1 MTRRAGGFTLLEV
14 IAVVL
19 LTGILIT
26 FTTDFYLDLSHQSR
40 AALDTARHARR
51 AVVLLDRIARD
62 LESAMLVR
70 KPGPVDPL
78 VHPWLFLAESDD
90 PALGAQRLKFSSHGR
105 RPRNPD
111 AAESDVEMVAWQL
124 ARTDD
129 GDDYQLV
136 RWSSPRLPPGRDLS
150 FPTVEESEPVTRG
163 IAEFGVFLTGEAGE
177 PVARWDSTALTDSS
191 ELPLLAEIRLSLYA
205 DAETDEVVGPFLRQV
220 VFPLPPLDIEA
231 QLEAAGAL
239 PAGAVD
245 RDGDGIPDDE
255 AEDADGDGEPDA
267 EQAAEEDAGGAMTV
281 AECAARYPA
290 LFQQLLGV
298 PGAQEVYESVQGL
311 PVRDVAPALS
321 GIVQIP
327 PDCLQ

>member
-1 MTRRAGGFTLLEV
+1 MRRRRGGFTLLEV

-26 FTTDFYLDLSHQSR
+26 FTTDFYLDLSRQSR
-40 AALDTARHARR
+40 AAVDTTRHTRR

-78 VHPWLFLAESDD
+78 FHPWLFLAESDD

-105 RPRNPD
+105 RPRSPE

-136 RWSSPRLPPGRDLS
+136 RWSAPGLPPGRDLS
-150 FPTVEESEPVTRG
+150 FPSVEESEPVSRG
-163 IAEFGVFLTGEAGE
+163 IAEFGVFLTGAGGE
-177 PVARWDSTALTDSS
+177 PVARWDSTVLADSG
-191 ELPLLAEIRLSLYA
+191 ELPVMAEIRLSLHV
-205 DAETDEVVGPFLRQV
+205 DEESGEVTEPFVRQV
-220 VFPLPPLDIEA
+220 VFPLPPIDVEA
-231 QLEAAGAL
+231 QLEAAGVA
-239 PAGAVD
+239 PAGSRD
-245 RDGDGIPDDE
+245 SDGDGVPDEEDE
-255 AEDADGDGEPDA
+255 DGDEQSAEADGE
-267 EQAAEEDAGGAMTV
+267 GGRTV
-281 AECAARYPA
+281 AECVARYPA
-290 LFQQLLGV
+290 ILEQIRAI
-298 PGAQEVYESVQGL
+298 PGAEEVYESLKGF
-311 PVRDVAPALS
+311 PVRDIEPAFL
-321 GIVQIP
+321 GIAGIP